1 MATRLE
7 EQLANLKHGD
17 HACPIFE
24 STEEQMA
31 VAVSFIMEGLR
42 RGERCLYIADDLMA
56 QQVVQAL
63 AAAGMDVAREGARG
77 AAQFLTARDV
87 QVHLGDFAPRAM
99 IDFLARAEAEARAEG
114 YSGLRVLGEM
124 TWLLKMRTDDEHVI
138 EFEALLNQH
147 LAGSRS
153 IVLCHYDR
161 SHFDL
166 ALIHDVL
173 RTHPVAILGDL
184 VCPNPYFEPPELVLR
199 HEGEAD
205 AEFKRKRVEW
215 WIAQLKA
222 ATTTEQARERAEE
235 LLRETEERLRLLL
248 DSTAEAIYG
257 IGQQGDCTFANRA
270 CSRLLGYAEP
280 SALTGKN
287 MHALTHH
294 TRPDGTPYPEV
305 ECHIHRDY
313 RGGEETHVEEDVFWR
328 ADGTK
333 FFGECWSYPVRREN
347 QIIGAV
353 VTVLDISER
362 KTLEQQLRQAQRM
375 EVIGQLAGGIAHD
388 FNNFLTAIT
397 IYSELSIESL
407 LPEDPA
413 WKMVQEIRNAAE
425 RSATLTRRLLAFSRK
440 QVLVPKVISLNDVI
454 RDTET
459 MLRRMIGEDV
469 ELVTVLDSRLDKV
482 KADPGQLEQILLN
495 LAVNARDA
503 MPQGGKLI
511 IETNNVELD
520 EDDAQNHTS
529 IQPGRYVMLTVT
541 DSGVG
546 MSEETK
552 GQIFEPFFT
561 TKGQRQGTGLGLAVV
576 LGVVK
581 QNAGQIEV
589 NSVLERGTS
598 FKIYLP
604 PVEPTAG
611 SADAFH
617 EPARRLQGA
626 ETILLVEDDAV
637 LRNATR
643 QVLQRYG
650 YTVLEAENG
659 DEALGVAALY
669 RETIHLLV
677 TDVVMP
683 GLGGRVLAERLLALR
698 PELKLLFM
706 SGYTDD
712 AIVRHGVA
720 QDQVAFLQ
728 KPFSPVSLGKKV
740 REVLDHQ

>member
-1 MATRLE
+1 MATKLE

-31 VAVSFIMEGLR
+31 VAVCFIMEGLR
-42 RGERCLYIADDLMA
+42 RGERCLYIADDQLA

-63 AAAGMDVAREGARG
+63 TAAGVDAAREGARG
-77 AAQFLTARDV
+77 AAQFLTTRDV
-87 QVHLGDFAPRAM
+87 EDRLGDFAPRAM
-99 IDFLARAEAEARAEG
+99 IDFLARAEAEALAEG
-114 YSGLRVLGEM
+114 FSGLRVLGEM
-124 TWLLKMRTDDEHVI
+124 TWLLKMRTGDEQVI

-161 SHFDL
+161 SHFDP

-199 HEGEAD
+199 HEGESD

-222 ATTTEQARERAEE
+222 ARTTQQARERAEE

-257 IGQQGDCTFANRA
+257 IDQQGDCTFANRA

-280 SALTGKN
+280 FALTGKN

-313 RGGEETHVEEDVFWR
+313 RSGEETHVEEDVFWR

-333 FFGECWSYPVRREN
+333 FYGECWSYPIGRED

-425 RSATLTRRLLAFSRK
+425 WSATLTRRLLAFSRK
-440 QVLVPKVISLNDVI
+440 QVLVPKVLSLNDVI

-511 IETNNVELD
+511 IETNNIELD
-520 EDDAQNHTS
+520 EDYAQYHAGV
-529 IQPGRYVMLTVT
+529 QPGRYVMLTVT

-552 GQIFEPFFT
+552 RQIFEPFFT
-561 TKGQRQGTGLGLAVV
+561 TKGQGQGTGLGLAVV

-581 QNAGQIEV
+581 QNPGHIEV
-589 NSVLERGTS
+589 NSELERGTS

-604 PVEPTAG
+604 PVESTAG
-611 SADAFH
+611 TADGFH
-617 EPARRLQGA
+617 EPARRLQGT
-626 ETILLVEDDAV
+626 ETILLVEDEAV

-659 DEALGVAALY
+659 DEALDVAARY

-698 PELKLLFM
+698 PDVKVLFL

-740 REVLDHQ
+740 RAVLDRQ